1 MLKRVFLFAALF
13 WTGIILFFCLIQS
26 SDVPKIN
33 IEEFDKVVHA
43 FFHFVF
49 VTLWFLFFNKK
60 LNSVNSFQSLAIS
73 FVFSLVF
80 GIIIEILQYYT
91 TTRSADIFDVLANTI
106 GALLATLFIILANDS
121 KGLKDKI

>member
-60 LNSVNSFQSLAIS
+60 LNSANSLKPLAVS
-73 FVFSLVF
+73 CVFSFVF

-91 TTRSADIFDVLANTI
+91 ATRSADIFDVLANTI
-106 GALLATLFIILANDS
+106 GALLATLFIVLANDS
-121 KGLKDKI
+121 KGLKNKI

>member
-1 MLKRVFLFAALF
+1 
-13 WTGIILFFCLIQS
+13 LIKS

-60 LNSVNSFQSLAIS
+60 LNSVNSFQPLAIS